1 MHIRGA
7 FWVLFALL
15 AFSECTKS
23 ADMIEIETPSGP
35 ILTDRSTMDPASPQQ
50 ITPLSVDQLESIRA
64 LADRGPAFVA
74 AYLSLVQEPDLEDYD
89 RAFQEWQRSEA
100 PLHSAAEVIDILGAY
115 FGEICN
121 QDLNMEWVTV
131 TDNSGTDYA
140 IRGVVVE
147 VMAYPFSSV
156 AKRVDSGES
165 EFLYGIY
172 YAIKDMVESGEY
184 VER

>member
-1 MHIRGA
+1 
-7 FWVLFALL
+7 
-15 AFSECTKS
+15 
-23 ADMIEIETPSGP
+23 
-35 ILTDRSTMDPASPQQ
+35 
-50 ITPLSVDQLESIRA
+50 
-64 LADRGPAFVA
+64 
-74 AYLSLVQEPDLEDYD
+74 
-89 RAFQEWQRSEA
+89 
-100 PLHSAAEVIDILGAY
+100 LHSAAEVIDILGAY